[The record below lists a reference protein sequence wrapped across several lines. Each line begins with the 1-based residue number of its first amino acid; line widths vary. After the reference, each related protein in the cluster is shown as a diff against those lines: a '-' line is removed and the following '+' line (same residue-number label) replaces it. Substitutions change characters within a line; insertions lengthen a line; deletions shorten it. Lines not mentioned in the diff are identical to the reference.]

1 MVKFRCRIQIKTK
14 ERVFSMDILNTVSL
28 ESNTKI
34 KINFD
39 GGDLSS
45 DAGILLFKE
54 FLFKIGAVKLIN
66 RIFKTNDSASFRIHK
81 DDANLMQVIYQIISA
96 YFEDDCADELTNEPV
111 MTAILEKDALASQP
125 TLSRFFNRMDED
137 TLKQLNQVTRELR
150 KVIYS
155 IKKPEFMLFDID
167 STLLDTYGKQEGEG
181 FNYHYQ
187 AHGYHPLLC
196 YDGLTGDL
204 LKAELRDG
212 TMYCSKDADDFMKS
226 LLEEFTKDFPDM
238 LLFLRGDSGFA
249 SPALYEVLEE
259 KKCKYTIR
267 LKENAKLRE
276 LAEDRNQALYRA
288 TKFNQVDYAVEYG
301 EFLYQAGS
309 WSHPRRVVF
318 KIEKPYGQMIHLYT
332 FLVTTM
338 EMEPYQVIQFY
349 CGRGK
354 MENFIKESK
363 SGFDFASV
371 SSSSKIVNANRLLI
385 HGLAYNLFN
394 WFRRLALAASMRKQR
409 IDTIRLKLLKIAARV
424 VRSARYK
431 YFKLCSSCPY
441 KKEFYETLE
450 NIRNLQPQFVQ

>member
-1 MVKFRCRIQIKTK
+1 
-14 ERVFSMDILNTVSL
+14 MDILNTVSL

-45 DAGILLFKE
+45 DAGLLLFKE

-66 RIFKTNDSASFRIHK
+66 RMFKTNDTAWFRIHK
-81 DDANLMQVIYQIISA
+81 DDANLMQVVYQIICA
-96 YFEDDCADELTNEPV
+96 YFKDDCADELTNEPV
-111 MTAILEKDALASQP
+111 MTAVLDKETLASQP
-125 TLSRFFNRMDED
+125 TLSRFFNRMDGD
-137 TLKQLNQVTRELR
+137 TLSQLNRITRELR

-155 IKKPEFMLFDID
+155 IKKPEYMLFDID
-167 STLLDTYGKQEGEG
+167 STLLDTYGNQEGEG

-196 YDGLTGDL
+196 CDGLTGDL

-212 TMYCSKDADDFMKS
+212 TMYCSKEADLFMKS
-226 LLEEFTKDFPDM
+226 LLDEFIEDYPDM
-238 LLFLRGDSGFA
+238 PLCLRGDSGFA
-249 SPALYEVLEE
+249 SPDLYEVLED
-259 KKCKYTIR
+259 KNCKYAIR

-276 LAEDRNQALYRA
+276 LAEDENQALYHA
-288 TKFNQVDYAVEYG
+288 TKFNQIDYAVEYG
-301 EFLYQAGS
+301 EFMYQAGS

-332 FLVTTM
+332 FIVTTM
-338 EMEPYQVIQFY
+338 EMKPYQVIQFY
-349 CGRGK
+349 CGRGR
-354 MENFIKESK
+354 MENFIKEGK

-371 SSSSKIVNANRLLI
+371 SSSSKLVNANRLLV
-385 HGLAYNLFN
+385 HALAYNLFN
-394 WFRRLALAASMRKQR
+394 WFRRLALAANMRKQR

-424 VRSARYK
+424 VKSARYK
-431 YFKLCSSCPY
+431 YFKLCSSCAY

-450 NIRNLQPQFVQ
+450 NIQKLQPQLK

>member
-1 MVKFRCRIQIKTK
+1 MY
-14 ERVFSMDILNTVSL
+14 SLNDIVL
-28 ESNTKI
+28 ESNKYL

-45 DAGILLFKE
+45 DAGLLLFKE

-66 RIFKTNDSASFRIHK
+66 RIFKTNDTAWFRIHK

-96 YFEDDCADELTNEPV
+96 CFEDDCADELTNESV
-111 MTAILEKDALASQP
+111 MTAILDKAALASQP
-125 TLSRFFNRMDED
+125 TLSRFFNRMDKD
-137 TLKQLNQVTRELR
+137 TLEQLNRIIRKLR
-150 KVIYS
+150 KIVYS
-155 IKKPEFMLFDID
+155 IKKPDFMLFDID
-167 STLLDTYGKQEGEG
+167 STLLDTYGHQEGEG
-181 FNYHYQ
+181 FNFHYQ

-212 TMYCSKDADDFMKS
+212 TMYCSKEADDFMRS
-226 LLEEFTKDFPDM
+226 LLDEFITDYPGM
-238 LLFLRGDSGFA
+238 PLYLRGDSGFA
-249 SPALYEVLEE
+249 SPNLYEVLEA
-259 KKCKYTIR
+259 KDCKYAIR

-276 LAEDRNQALYRA
+276 LAENEDQALYRA
-288 TKFNQVDYAVEYG
+288 TRFNQVDYAVEFG

-318 KIEKPYGQMIHLYT
+318 KIEKPYGQMVHMYT
-332 FLVTTM
+332 FIVTTM

-349 CGRGK
+349 CGRGR

-371 SSSSKIVNANRLLI
+371 SSSSKLVNANRLLV
-385 HGLAYNLFN
+385 HALAYNLFN
-394 WFRRLALAASMRKQR
+394 WFKRMALPVSMRKQC

-424 VRSARYK
+424 VKSARYK
-431 YFKLCSSCPY
+431 YFKLCSSFPY

-450 NIRNLQPQFVQ
+450 NIRNLHPQFE

>member
-1 MVKFRCRIQIKTK
+1 
-14 ERVFSMDILNTVSL
+14 MDILNTVSL
-28 ESNTKI
+28 ESNSQI

-45 DAGILLFKE
+45 DAGLLLFKE
-54 FLFKIGAVKLIN
+54 FLFKIGAVKLVN
-66 RIFKTNDSASFRIHK
+66 RMFKTNDTAWFRVHK
-81 DDANLMQVIYQIISA
+81 DDTNLMQVIYQIISS

-111 MTAILEKDALASQP
+111 MTVILEKDALASQP
-125 TLSRFFNRMDED
+125 TLSRFFNRMDGD
-137 TLKQLNQVTRELR
+137 TLSQLNQITRELR

-167 STLLDTYGKQEGEG
+167 STLLDVYGNQEGEG

-204 LKAELRDG
+204 LKAQLRDG
-212 TMYCSKDADDFMKS
+212 TMYCSKEADIFMKS
-226 LLEEFTKDFPDM
+226 LLDEFLCDFPDM
-238 LLFLRGDSGFA
+238 PLFLRGDSGFA
-249 SPALYEVLEE
+249 SPDLYEVLED
-259 KKCKYTIR
+259 KNCKYAIR

-276 LAEDRNQALYRA
+276 LAE
-288 TKFNQVDYAVEYG
+288 
-301 EFLYQAGS
+301 FLYQAGS
-309 WSHPRRVVF
+309 WNHPRRVVF
-318 KIEKPYGQMIHLYT
+318 KIEKPYGQMVHLYT
-332 FLVTTM
+332 FIVTTL
-338 EMEPYQVIQFY
+338 EMEPYQAIQFY

-354 MENFIKESK
+354 MENFIKECK

-371 SSSSKIVNANRLLI
+371 SSSSKLVNANRLLV
-385 HGLAYNLFN
+385 HALAYNLFN
-394 WFRRLALAASMRKQR
+394 WFRRLALAVSMRKQC

-424 VRSARYK
+424 VKSARYK

-450 NIRNLQPQFVQ
+450 NIRNLQPQLE

>member
-1 MVKFRCRIQIKTK
+1 
-14 ERVFSMDILNTVSL
+14 MDILNTVSL

-45 DAGILLFKE
+45 DAGLLLFKE

-66 RIFKTNDSASFRIHK
+66 RMFKTNDTAWFRIHK

-111 MTAILEKDALASQP
+111 MTTILDKDALASQP

-137 TLKQLNQVTRELR
+137 TLCQLNQITRELR

-167 STLLDTYGKQEGEG
+167 STLLDTYGTQEGEG

-212 TMYCSKDADDFMKS
+212 TMYCGKEADILMEA
-226 LLEEFTKDFPDM
+226 LLVEFISGFSDM
-238 LLFLRGDSGFA
+238 PLVLRGDSGFA
-249 SPALYEVLEE
+249 SPDLYEVLED
-259 KKCKYTIR
+259 KHCKYAIR
-267 LKENAKLRE
+267 LKENAKLCE
-276 LAEDRNQALYRA
+276 LAEDENQALYRA

-301 EFLYQAGS
+301 EFMYQAGS

-332 FLVTTM
+332 FIVTTL
-338 EMEPYQVIQFY
+338 EMKPYQVIQFY

-354 MENFIKESK
+354 MENFIKEGK

-371 SSSSKIVNANRLLI
+371 SSSSKLVNANRLLL
-385 HGLAYNLFN
+385 HALAYNLFN
-394 WFRRLALAASMRKQR
+394 WFRRLALAVSMRKQR

-424 VRSARYK
+424 AKSARYK

-441 KKEFYETLE
+441 KREFYETLE
-450 NIRNLQPQFVQ
+450 NIRNLQPQLE

>member
-1 MVKFRCRIQIKTK
+1 
-14 ERVFSMDILNTVSL
+14 MDSLHTISL
-28 ESNTKI
+28 ESNARI

-45 DAGILLFKE
+45 DAGLLLFKE
-54 FLFKIGAVKLIN
+54 FLYKIGAAKLIN
-66 RIFKTNDSASFRIHK
+66 RLFKTNDTAWFRIHK

-96 YFEDDCADELTNEPV
+96 YFEDDRADELTNEPV
-111 MTAILEKDALASQP
+111 MTAILDKDSLASQP

-137 TLKQLNQVTRELR
+137 TLAQFNLIIRELR

-167 STLLDTYGKQEGEG
+167 STLLDTYGNQEGEG
-181 FNYHYQ
+181 FNCHYQ

-204 LKAELRDG
+204 LKAELRNG
-212 TMYCSKDADDFMKS
+212 TQYCGRDADLFMES
-226 LLEEFTKDFPDM
+226 LLDEFIGDFPDIP
-238 LLFLRGDSGFA
+238 LYLRGDSGFA
-249 SPALYEVLEE
+249 TPGLYEVLEE
-259 KKCKYTIR
+259 KDCKYAIR

-276 LAEDRNQALYRA
+276 LAEAENQALYRA
-288 TKFNQVDYAVEYG
+288 TKFNQVDHAVEYG
-301 EFLYQAGS
+301 EFMYRAGS

-318 KIEKPYGQMIHLYT
+318 KIEKPYGQVIHLYT
-332 FLVTTM
+332 FIVTTM
-338 EMEPYQVIQFY
+338 EMEPCQILQFY

-354 MENFIKESK
+354 MENFIKEGK

-371 SSSSKIVNANRLLI
+371 SSPSKVVNANRLLV
-385 HGLAYNLFN
+385 HVLAYNLFN
-394 WFRRLALAASMRKQR
+394 WFRRLALAADMRKQR
-409 IDTIRLKLLKIAARV
+409 IDTIRLKLLKIAAKV
-424 VRSARYK
+424 VKAARYK

-450 NIRNLQPQFVQ
+450 NIWNLHPQLE

>member
-1 MVKFRCRIQIKTK
+1 
-14 ERVFSMDILNTVSL
+14 MDSLHTVSL
-28 ESNTKI
+28 ESNSRI

-45 DAGILLFKE
+45 AGLLLFKE

-66 RIFKTNDSASFRIHK
+66 RSFKTNDTAWFRIHK
-81 DDANLMQVIYQIISA
+81 DGANLMQAVCQIVSA

-111 MTAILEKDALASQP
+111 MTAILDKDALASQP

-137 TLKQLNQVTRELR
+137 TLAQLNFIIRELR

-155 IKKPEFMLFDID
+155 IKKPGFMLFDID
-167 STLLDTYGKQEGEG
+167 STLLDTYGDQEGEG

-212 TMYCSKDADDFMKS
+212 TQYCSKDADLFMES
-226 LLEEFTKDFPDM
+226 LLDEFTEDFPDVP
-238 LLFLRGDSGFA
+238 LYLRGDSGFA
-249 SPALYEVLEE
+249 SPDLYEVLEE
-259 KKCKYTIR
+259 KDCRYAVR
-267 LKENAKLRE
+267 LKENAKLWE
-276 LAEDRNQALYRA
+276 LAEMENQALYRA
-288 TKFNQVDYAVEYG
+288 TKFNQLDYAVEYG

-332 FLVTTM
+332 FIVTTM
-338 EMEPYQVIQFY
+338 EMEPYQVLQFY

-354 MENFIKESK
+354 MENFIKE
-363 SGFDFASV
+363 
-371 SSSSKIVNANRLLI
+371 
-385 HGLAYNLFN
+385 
-394 WFRRLALAASMRKQR
+394 
-409 IDTIRLKLLKIAARV
+409 
-424 VRSARYK
+424 
-431 YFKLCSSCPY
+431 
-441 KKEFYETLE
+441 
-450 NIRNLQPQFVQ
+450 

>member
-1 MVKFRCRIQIKTK
+1 
-14 ERVFSMDILNTVSL
+14 MDILNTISL
-28 ESNTKI
+28 ESNSQI

-45 DAGILLFKE
+45 DAGLLLFKE
-54 FLFKIGAVKLIN
+54 FLFKIGAVKLVN
-66 RIFKTNDSASFRIHK
+66 RMFKTNDTAWFRVHK
-81 DDANLMQVIYQIISA
+81 DDTNLMQVIYQIISS

-111 MTAILEKDALASQP
+111 MTVILEKDALASQP
-125 TLSRFFNRMDED
+125 TLSRFFNRMDGD
-137 TLKQLNQVTRELR
+137 TLSQLNQIIRELR

-167 STLLDTYGKQEGEG
+167 STLLDVYGNQEGEG

-196 YDGLTGDL
+196 CDGLTGDL
-204 LKAELRDG
+204 LKAQLRDG
-212 TMYCSKDADDFMKS
+212 TMYCSKEADIFMKS
-226 LLEEFTKDFPDM
+226 LLDEFLCDFPDM
-238 LLFLRGDSGFA
+238 PLFLRGDSGFA
-249 SPALYEVLEE
+249 SPDLYEVLED
-259 KKCKYTIR
+259 KNCKYAIR

-276 LAEDRNQALYRA
+276 LAE
-288 TKFNQVDYAVEYG
+288 V
-301 EFLYQAGS
+301 LYQAGS
-309 WSHPRRVVF
+309 WNHPRRVVF
-318 KIEKPYGQMIHLYT
+318 KIEKPYGQMVHLYT
-332 FLVTTM
+332 FIVTTL

-354 MENFIKESK
+354 MENFIKECK

-371 SSSSKIVNANRLLI
+371 SSSSKLVNANRLLV
-385 HGLAYNLFN
+385 HALAYNLFN
-394 WFRRLALAASMRKQR
+394 WFRRLAFAVSMRKQR

-424 VRSARYK
+424 VKSARYK

-450 NIRNLQPQFVQ
+450 NIRNLQPQLE